1 MQVVEPVARGTST
14 LKKSLGLA
22 PSQECL
28 TLTEELMNPYC
39 ISCEAG
45 GCDPTPDQ
53 KPLEKGRTHPVSQ
66 FEGAV
71 HPGEKGLVGGR
82 SRKQLRTLHS
92 QSVETRRNEN

>member
-1 MQVVEPVARGTST
+1 MGLLVAWLGGLVWVGQVVE
-14 LKKSLGLA
+14 
-22 PSQECL
+22 E
-28 TLTEELMNPYC
+28 
-39 ISCEAG
+39 
-45 GCDPTPDQ
+45 GCN
-53 KPLEKGRTHPVSQ
+53 KEEKGRTHPVSQ